1 MNREIVEAF
10 TQLAKEKKIEKDKIA
25 FILEDVFRTLM
36 VRKYGEDA
44 EFDIIVNMDRGD
56 IEIYLMKD
64 IVDVVNDPLREISV
78 GKAKEVD
85 PTLEVGEKFVEK
97 VDLKDFGFRLISQ
110 AKQLFIQK
118 LGEYERDAI
127 TKEYESHKGEILIGE
142 VYQIYTDKN
151 GKPETVLL
159 MHNRNEL
166 ILPKSEMIPDEKYR
180 KNESLRVL
188 VKDVKPPNPKDERRG
203 VANPQIIVS
212 RADPQFLVKL
222 FELEIPEVY
231 DGVVVIKNVARLP
244 GKKSKIA
251 VASTDERVDPVGACV
266 GMKGVRIHS
275 IVKELNNENIDVIA
289 YSDDPAIFVAR
300 ALQPAKPKAVEIDKE
315 KRRAI
320 VYVPPEE
327 VSTAVGSDGINVK
340 LASELTEY
348 DIEIVSTEGEKKD
361 VQKVVR
367 LSDLK
372 DQIGEDIYQRL
383 KDAGIETNRDYLA
396 LSDDSIKSI
405 LAGLPGV
412 DDRKIK
418 KLRNIVRKASR

>member
-10 TQLAKEKKIEKDKIA
+10 TQLAKEKKIEKDKIV
-25 FILEDVFRTLM
+25 FILEDVFQTLM
-36 VRKYGEDA
+36 MKKYGEDA

-64 IVDVVNDPLREISV
+64 IVDVVKNPLREVSLE
-78 GKAKEVD
+78 KAREVD
-85 PTLEVGEKFVEK
+85 PTLEVGEKYVEK
-97 VDLKDFGFRLISQ
+97 IDLKDFGLRLISQ
-110 AKQLFIQK
+110 AKQLFIQR
-118 LGEYERDAI
+118 LSEYERDAI
-127 TKEYESHKGEILIGE
+127 MKEYESHKGEILIGE
-142 VYQIYTDKN
+142 IYQVYTGKD
-151 GKPETVLL
+151 GKPERVLL

-166 ILPKSEMIPDEKYR
+166 ILPRSEMIPDEKYR

-188 VKDVKPPNPKDERRG
+188 VKEVEPPNPRDERRG
-203 VANPQIIVS
+203 MASPQIIVS

-244 GKKSKIA
+244 GKKSKVA

-300 ALQPAKPKAVEIDKE
+300 ALQPAKPKAVEIDRE

-327 VSTAVGSDGINVK
+327 VSTAVGTDGINVK

-361 VQKVVR
+361 VQRTVR

-372 DQIGEDIYQRL
+372 DQIGEEIYQRL

-396 LSDDSIKSI
+396 LSDENIKSI

-412 DDRKIK
+412 DDKKIK